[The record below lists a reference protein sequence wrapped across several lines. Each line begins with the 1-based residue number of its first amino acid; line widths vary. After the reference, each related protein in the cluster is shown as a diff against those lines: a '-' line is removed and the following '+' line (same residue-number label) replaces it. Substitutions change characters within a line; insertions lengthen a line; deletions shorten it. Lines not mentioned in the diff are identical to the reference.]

1 VKISKSNENTE
12 PYFSILTVSRNAER
26 TIADT
31 LNGIRQQTFKN
42 FEFIVVD
49 GESTD
54 KTLHILK
61 SNLDLINVL
70 ISEKDDGL
78 YDAMNKGIK
87 QCRGKYI
94 GIINSDDIYEQD
106 ALEKI
111 HSLAISLDR
120 PSIIY
125 GPMKI
130 LGAEKVVDISHED
143 LIRKMIPH
151 PSCFVPREFYSRFG
165 AFDTNFYVAS
175 DYELMLRFRSKNL
188 PFVKISDSLVRYREG
203 GFSSRNM
210 KISIFETLQIQKRYS
225 GKPFL
230 GIYPRFIFILLKTYA
245 RNYINSL
252 KLGITN

>member
-1 VKISKSNENTE
+1 MKISRVNVNTQ
-12 PYFSILTVSRNAER
+12 PFFSILTVARNAEK
-26 TIADT
+26 TIAAT
-31 LNGIRQQTFKN
+31 LTGIRQQTFKN

-54 KTLHILK
+54 KTLHILN
-61 SNLDLINVL
+61 SNLDFINVL

-78 YDAMNKGIK
+78 YDAMNKGI
-87 QCRGKYI
+87 QLCRGKYI
-94 GIINSDDIYEQD
+94 GIINSDDIYEED
-106 ALEKI
+106 ALERI

-125 GPMKI
+125 SPMKI
-130 LGAEKVVDISHED
+130 LGTDKVVDISHED

-165 AFDTNFYVAS
+165 AFDTNFQVAA

-188 PFVKISDSLVRYREG
+188 PFVKISESLVSYRVG

-210 KISIFETLQIQKRYS
+210 KISILETLQIQKRYS
-225 GKPFL
+225 GKPVL
-230 GIYPRFIFILLKTYA
+230 SIYPRFVFILLKTHA
-245 RNYINSL
+245 RNYLNSL
-252 KLGITN
+252 RLGITD